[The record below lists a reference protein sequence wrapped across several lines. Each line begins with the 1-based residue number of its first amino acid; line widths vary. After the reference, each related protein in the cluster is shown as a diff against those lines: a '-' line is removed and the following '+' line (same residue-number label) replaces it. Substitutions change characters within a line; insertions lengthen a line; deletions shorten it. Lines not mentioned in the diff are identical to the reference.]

1 MPVTPPFVLTL
12 RMLVIALTHNEILN
26 STWVDSPDGPQVHV
40 HRHVHL
46 GFGVATKRGLL
57 VPVITDVQ
65 DKTTRERERPSRRWC
80 ARGPRCEGATV
91 TR

>member
-57 VPVITDVQ
+57 VPVITDRRPPFSVSGRSSRVRWPSA
-65 DKTTRERERPSRRWC
+65 TRWWC
-80 ARGPRCEGATV
+80 VP
-91 TR
+91 

>member
-46 GFGVATKRGLL
+46 GFGVASSSSARRL
-57 VPVITDVQ
+57 VAWYQ
-65 DKTTRERERPSRRWC
+65 CFGNRR
-80 ARGPRCEGATV
+80 ASGRR
-91 TR
+91 